1 MSMFIHKGEYDM
13 SQKQNDH
20 NSDQGNAN
28 KGTSGTN
35 QTHQHVLDN
44 RSVLLNTKQTKGNK
58 GKK

>member
-1 MSMFIHKGEYDM
+1 M